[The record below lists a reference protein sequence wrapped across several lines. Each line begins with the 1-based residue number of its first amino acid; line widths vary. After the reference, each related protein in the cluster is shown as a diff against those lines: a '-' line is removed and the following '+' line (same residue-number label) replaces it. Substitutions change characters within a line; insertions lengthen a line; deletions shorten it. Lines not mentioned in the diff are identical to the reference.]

1 MGQVIFKYILYPIY
15 FLLLLTS
22 YIYIK
27 SFFITITIKWYI
39 RWNCWRWGFI
49 SVFSWSWI
57 QIILICSRNPCN
69 RHWSRITVLPM
80 TTTVLKHVETLSTQ
94 MTFKRV
100 IARNRIR
107 GHVNLVIS
115 LLKYLYAKYSHCNF
129 NFTGKTVPLLCTD
142 IIMVALFCFSSV
154 FFHQKRIVFFF
165 FLFLIFSIKIVKSNC
180 KAPFSYICYISNT
193 RHSKLRGLQK

>member
-1 MGQVIFKYILYPIY
+1 MGQVIFKYILYPIC

-39 RWNCWRWGFI
+39 RWNCWRWGFL

-57 QIILICSRNPCN
+57 QIILICSRHPCN

-80 TTTVLKHVETLSTQ
+80 TTTVSKHVETLSTQ

-129 NFTGKTVPLLCTD
+129 NFTGKTIPLLCTD

-154 FFHQKRIVFFF
+154 FFLSERYHL
-165 FLFLIFSIKIVKSNC
+165 LFFSISHFLNKNC
-180 KAPFSYICYISNT
+180 KI
-193 RHSKLRGLQK
+193 KV

>member
-1 MGQVIFKYILYPIY
+1 MGQVIFKYILFPIY

-39 RWNCWRWGFI
+39 CWNCWLWRFL

-57 QIILICSRNPCN
+57 QIILICSR
-69 RHWSRITVLPM
+69 SRITVLPI
-80 TTTVLKHVETLSTQ
+80 TTTVLKNIETLSIQ

-115 LLKYLYAKYSHCNF
+115 LLKCLYAKYSHCNF

-154 FFHQKRIVFFF
+154 FFPQKGIIFFF
-165 FLFLIFSIKIVKSNC
+165 FLFLIFLIKIVKSKC

>member
-1 MGQVIFKYILYPIY
+1 MGQVIFKYILYSIY
-15 FLLLLTS
+15 FLLLLTN

-39 RWNCWRWGFI
+39 RWNCWRWGFL

-57 QIILICSRNPCN
+57 QIILICSRHPCN

-80 TTTVLKHVETLSTQ
+80 TTTVLKHVETLSIQ

-100 IARNRIR
+100 IGRNRIR

-115 LLKYLYAKYSHCNF
+115 LLKYFYAKYSHCNF
-129 NFTGKTVPLLCTD
+129 NFIGKTVPLLCTD
-142 IIMVALFCFSSV
+142 IILVALIILVVFFSSERSS
-154 FFHQKRIVFFF
+154 FFYYFSFF
-165 FLFLIFSIKIVKSNC
+165 
-180 KAPFSYICYISNT
+180 
-193 RHSKLRGLQK
+193 